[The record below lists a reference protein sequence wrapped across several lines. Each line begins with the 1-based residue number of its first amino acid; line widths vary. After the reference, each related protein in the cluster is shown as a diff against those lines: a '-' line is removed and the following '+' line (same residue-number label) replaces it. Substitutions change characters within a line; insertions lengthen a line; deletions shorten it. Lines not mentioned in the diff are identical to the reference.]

1 MTETLI
7 YALTKFVA
15 IPSVSSQPQHKEDC
29 RQAAIWLK
37 KAAEG
42 GDSNAQLDLYLD
54 LYNGRGCAV
63 DRRASFAALVRQSS
77 N

>member
-1 MTETLI
+1 MAETLI

-37 KAAEG
+37 KCL
-42 GDSNAQLDLYLD
+42 AQLGAQTTLVS
-54 LYNGRGCAV
+54 GCLLLIEM
-63 DRRASFAALVRQSS
+63 DFDIL
-77 N
+77 